1 MSRSGYTDDI
11 DDVLSYGRWRGAV
24 CSAMRGKRGQDMM
37 KELLSALDAMPEK
50 KLYPNSF
57 EAGEGQF
64 CTLGVLGNSRG
75 TQINDLLK
83 DEDYC
88 DTVVVAQR
96 FGIANAL
103 ACEIMY
109 ENDEGTFDVEETPE
123 QRFARMRRWVVD
135 NIIQG

>member
-24 CSAMRGKRGQDMM
+24 CSAIRGKRGQDMM

-50 KLYPNSF
+50 KLYLNSF

-75 TQINDLLK
+75 TQINDLLN
-83 DEDYC
+83 DEGYC

-109 ENDEGTFDVEETPE
+109 ENDEGSVYDEETPE
-123 QRFARMRRWVVD
+123 HRFARMRRWIVD
-135 NIIQG
+135 NIIQD